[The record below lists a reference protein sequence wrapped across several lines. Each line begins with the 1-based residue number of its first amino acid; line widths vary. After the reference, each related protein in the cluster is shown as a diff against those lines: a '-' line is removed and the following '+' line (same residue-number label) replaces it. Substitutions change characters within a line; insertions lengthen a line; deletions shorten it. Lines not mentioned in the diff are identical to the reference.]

1 MSEMWFWASSTDLF
15 HRVDSPARKLDEY
28 IYIVSSHI
36 LQCLLTF
43 HIWGALWLE
52 FISTVISV
60 GFEMQWLRKG
70 DIYEWDDMCNAWYK

>member
-1 MSEMWFWASSTDLF
+1 MPLGNKVRELAHLFMNPQVALLLYKAPLYVRNVILGQFHRLGF

-43 HIWGALWLE
+43 HI
-52 FISTVISV
+52 
-60 GFEMQWLRKG
+60 
-70 DIYEWDDMCNAWYK
+70 